1 MARDLFAEAGIAGQ
15 AQGGRDLFA
24 EAGIAPQGKQD
35 TDSGEGRDLFVE
47 AGLIS
52 PIPTSYPEKPDTALV
67 TANTFGGGADIE
79 GGDSQKAGDFWSSI
93 GNQAQ
98 RAPGALVEGSKDIA
112 RAAIGGQAARLTQSA
127 QEAQARED
135 LGVPA
140 WAAPSDALGQPV
152 APGSS
157 AFYGP
162 AAQRAMGAA
171 QAPALQTAPEYQQSA
186 GFLEDVIRTAPQYIA
201 QVGATL
207 LGGPQLGMA
216 FMGDQI
222 MGGQYL
228 ALRNQGVDHDRA
240 MAASLL
246 NAFTQA
252 PLEQLAIGKV
262 LGPVQKGILG
272 KIKSELGAVGSEF
285 MTELV
290 QQFPDAWTNLWA
302 KNPDKTLLQLVRAA
316 VNDLGKTTKE
326 GAEQG
331 GVAATLAAVTR
342 AVTKIKV
349 RGSKRASA
357 TSGRGAT
364 GTWEQEPAQE
374 ASGHEGEA
382 FTGQAGPEVG
392 PEPGPGTG
400 PENGPEPGSQGG
412 AENVTGGVPAAGAA
426 ATSVAPGVEP
436 QGGPVAPST
445 AQTEPEYQRPREVAT
460 LDKLLLEQATKEAA
474 AEEARAT
481 GKPLELGYQAPEP
494 QQQQQQQ
501 GPGAA
506 TDTAPIG
513 GGVPPAASQAG
524 APSMVKGGPT
534 RIFTAGSNE
543 PYQGHYAFMELGDLK
558 TSHDPS
564 TFAKNPLYPE
574 GVQERDYA
582 GDKNEQMKVI
592 QNGKALEPAFLLT
605 NNPDAINGPTIVTP
619 DGIALG
625 GNSRGMSLARAY
637 AAGGKGASAYKKGL
651 EDLAG
656 FFGLDSKQV
665 AGMKEPVLVR
675 VVDPGAGDAQTLH
688 RMATEFNQP
697 PTQEMGSEAR
707 TASAGRN
714 VSRETLE
721 SLGRQ
726 LADSEGT
733 LRELLDKGPVGL
745 SVLNHLVEDGVI
757 AQTQLNRFWSQKHK
771 KLNAEGKDLVGRT
784 ILGSFIS
791 DAEVLSYAPD
801 SALNKISAA
810 IPPLSKLRAT
820 EGADFSADLDPA
832 LRLIMWADSVRAKKT
847 VDWEQ
852 AFSKQQTLGQ
862 GTEPPTYT
870 PRQMALALALKDMGP
885 NQFREAVKQYAAD
898 TAPNMF
904 GPGMP
909 ADEAFVKTFGAPP
922 EWASEAGPQPETGGS
937 FGFADMGGYGDLPPS
952 KQIVLTGKELDTSL
966 DRGEL
971 AKAAINLARKQGF
984 LGKEIFNPDT
994 GISVKISGRGIRN
1007 SVFHN
1012 SEHAY
1017 LIARLPEL
1025 IGRAKYYFGE
1035 PPKPGSNRDEVAF
1048 HHFRVPGI
1056 MVDGREI
1063 TVGIGVKERTNGNYQ
1078 YDIYEAVPGKDRGP
1092 GPRGEVPQNEALAGP
1107 RLARPSKAT
1116 VEPPKA
1122 DVKPPSGHADMGGY
1136 TEAEPAGGP
1145 GAEAEVSALEG
1156 PELVELATD
1165 LLGRAP
1171 KIMRQLRQRAHGMF
1185 KPGKGIIELQ
1195 AKIFEDPANAL
1206 KTLAHEIGH
1215 AVDWLPDKFMN
1226 RGNILGR
1233 IASLKRFM
1241 KGYMADTEG
1250 GVADPLTPK
1259 DKARLEKEARR
1270 LSQEPSEVWI
1280 DEEITRTIDIT
1291 PEQVLAI
1298 WKDAEGRIQK
1308 ESPELYRYVAG
1319 LNTREKKSIVKE
1331 AMRGVVREELK
1342 RFASTITEKTG
1353 RKIKELRLNEPQSAQ
1368 ERAEFEAKARAK
1380 YQELILAELRKRR
1393 TFSNQVIREE
1403 LKTLTQMWKPF
1414 NAANDAKYTKYR
1426 HSSPELYADAI
1437 SVLFNRPDLL
1447 KQKAPEFYRG
1457 FFNYLGSKPRVK
1469 AVYDDIQRRLND
1481 PDAVMAAR
1489 QAREQA
1495 GFGAADKARLDAAA
1509 REKMPVGQVA
1519 ARELLDQHSQVLRR
1533 LRPVEDKISPENNPE
1548 LLLEEMRY
1556 SGSQETA
1563 YLHDQQTAVLKPL
1576 EAAGITEQDFGSYLK
1591 LRRVVGER
1599 SKLANPG
1606 GETSQTSQDRLDWM
1620 RKKLGPEKWAA
1631 MEQAGQRMNVVRKQV
1646 VDFLNKAEMFSPE
1659 LQDYI
1664 ENNPNYAKFNV
1675 VGYLERK
1682 GVTASG
1688 GGLGYLKSQI
1698 GTLGQI
1704 ENPLT
1709 ATLLQDI
1716 ALIRAANTKLAAKA
1730 TTDMLKQF
1738 SRSEIKTSRRGQGGR
1753 FMGPADA
1760 EMGQIRFMH
1769 QGKVKSYD
1777 VPKYVADSFQ
1787 RNPEQ
1792 AGLITR
1798 MLAPVN
1804 QFFRAVFVNRNPG
1817 WWLFNVPRDSMRAW
1831 KNLPE
1836 GFWKSSGLAGDY
1848 IKTAGEAW
1856 SAAFGAPSD
1865 HVNALLRKK
1874 VLLSDYDI
1882 RQGQGAETTELHR
1895 LLRRFNLERGD
1906 PKGPIHRGLL
1916 GFWDAWGNVG
1926 AMTEIWSKLAGERWF
1941 QRNFPGMNQKKL
1953 AHIIRTQLG
1962 SPDFKRQG
1970 AGHGFWNN
1978 LFLFFNAWKEGD
1990 RGDWE
1995 AIKNSPAAVATKTGA
2010 LMVPKLLM
2018 YAAAMGLMGDMS
2030 KEVMDSA
2037 SDYDK
2042 TNYIVVPLFTIG
2054 EGNEKKGV
2062 YLRLPQDFI
2071 AQRMTG
2077 LLWLGLQTASYAAG
2091 KGPAPAS
2098 PGAVFDYGAGQ
2109 APNLTPGIG
2118 VMTNTIVPYLAGQ
2131 NPYDSYRGKNVVPDR
2146 NFAAGGWASHKYVL
2160 AHIANQLG
2168 ASSVKRINPGK
2179 VEGKQSSLEKVLN
2192 LPLVA
2197 TTIGR
2202 FIKVTNI
2209 GKRQAV
2215 SAVAGRADQ
2224 ALAQRQV
2231 SMKEAIQDLASAHQG
2246 EVPRSEI
2253 GKLYRKA
2260 AQNRWLDPKTVSI
2273 NAFAHR
2279 VNRLSSK
2286 SGNNPYLGQLH
2297 MLSSNEEKAAVLSYL
2312 QGQLSNKD
2320 YTDLI
2325 RQAKREKAIS
2335 DATMKKKVAMEK

>member
-1 MARDLFAEAGIAGQ
+1 MNLADFKTQYPAYKNVPDDEL
-15 AQGGRDLFA
+15 AQGLHKKYYSAMPYEEFTQKIGLTT
-24 EAGIAPQGKQD
+24 AP
-35 TDSGEGRDLFVE
+35 
-47 AGLIS
+47 A
-52 PIPTSYPEKPDTALV
+52 PDTALAA
-67 TANTFGGGADIE
+67 ANTFGGGGDIE
-79 GGDSQKAGDFWSSI
+79 GGDGQKSGQFWDSVGTQI
-93 GNQAQ
+93 K
-98 RAPGALVEGSKDIA
+98 RAPGALVEGTKDIA
-112 RAAIGGQAARLTQSA
+112 RAAAGGQAARASQGA
-127 QEAQARED
+127 KEATARED
-135 LGVPA
+135 LGIPA
-140 WAAPSDALGQPV
+140 WQAPSDAMGMPI

-157 AFYGP
+157 DFYNQ
-162 AAQRAMGAA
+162 AAGGAMAAA
-171 QAPALQTAPEYQQSA
+171 QAPAMQTAPEYQQSA
-186 GFLEDVIRTAPQYIA
+186 GFLEDVIRTAPQYLA
-201 QVGATL
+201 QVVATL
-207 LGGPQLGMA
+207 AGGPQLGIA

-228 ALRNQGVDHDRA
+228 ALRNQGVEHDRA

-252 PLEQLAIGKV
+252 PLEQLALSKV

-285 MTELV
+285 LTELV

-302 KNPDKTLLQLVRAA
+302 KNPDKTLTQLVRAA

-364 GTWEQEPAQE
+364 GTWEQEASQE
-374 ASGHEGEA
+374 APGQAGKA

-400 PENGPEPGSQGG
+400 PQSGPEPGSQAGPEPG
-412 AENVTGGVPAAGAA
+412 PVGVPAEGAA
-426 ATSVAPGVEP
+426 PSSVATGAQP
-436 QGGPVAPST
+436 QGGQVAPAT
-445 AQTEPEYQRPREVAT
+445 AQPQADYQRPREVAN

-506 TDTAPIG
+506 TDTASIG
-513 GGVPPAASQAG
+513 SGVPPAASQAG
-524 APSMVKGGPT
+524 APSMVRGGPT
-534 RIFTAGSNE
+534 RIFTAGSKE

-637 AAGGKGASAYKKGL
+637 AAGGKGARAYRKGL
-651 EDLAG
+651 EELAG

-665 AGMKEPVLVR
+665 AGMRQPVLVR
-675 VVDPGAGDAQTLH
+675 VVDAGAGDAQTLH

-714 VSRETLE
+714 VSGETLE
-721 SLGRQ
+721 SLGRK

-771 KLNAEGKDLVGRT
+771 KLNAEGKDLVERT

-810 IPPLSKLRAT
+810 IPPLSKLRAV

-885 NQFREAVKQYAAD
+885 NQFREAVKQYASD
-898 TAPNMF
+898 TAANMF

-909 ADEAFVKTFGAPP
+909 ADEAFVKAFGAPP
-922 EWASEAGPQPETGGS
+922 AWAGEAGPQPEAGGS
-937 FGFADMGGYGDLPPS
+937 FGFADMGGYADNPGS
-952 KQIVLTGKELDTSL
+952 GAIKFTGEEIKISDE
-966 DRGEL
+966 RGKTI
-971 AKAAINLARKQGF
+971 KAVMDFARKHGF
-984 LGKEIFNPDT
+984 FKKPVKNQDK
-994 GISVKISGRGIRN
+994 GISVAITSTGLRA
-1007 SVFHN
+1007 SVYHN
-1012 SEHAY
+1012 PKNAY
-1017 LIARLPEL
+1017 LISKLPEL
-1025 IGRAKYYFGE
+1025 IAKSKFSFSE
-1035 PPKPGSNRDEVAF
+1035 PPKPGSSRDLEEF
-1048 HHFRVPGI
+1048 LHFRVENVEVGGRKIIVGLGI
-1056 MVDGREI
+1056 KKFTDGHHHYNVYE
-1063 TVGIGVKERTNGNYQ
+1063 VKEGR
-1078 YDIYEAVPGKDRGP
+1078 GKGRGP
-1092 GPRGEVPQNEALAGP
+1092 SRRGEVLPESEALAGP
-1107 RLARPSKAT
+1107 VTAEPSMDT
-1116 VEPPKA
+1116 VEPPNP

-1136 TEAEPAGGP
+1136 SGGDPAGGP

-1156 PELVELATD
+1156 PELVELATS

-1171 KIMRQLRQRAHGMF
+1171 KIMQQLRQRAHGMF

-1259 DKARLEKEARR
+1259 DKARLEKEARE
-1270 LSQEPSEVWI
+1270 LSKEPTEVWI

-1331 AMRGVVREELK
+1331 AMRGVVREDLK

-1353 RKIKELRLNEPQSAQ
+1353 RKIKELRLTEPQSAQ
-1368 ERAEFEAKARAK
+1368 ERAEFAEKVRAK
-1380 YQELILAELRKRR
+1380 YQELILEELRKRR
-1393 TFSNQVIREE
+1393 TFSNQVIRDE
-1403 LKTLTQMWKPF
+1403 LRALTREWKPF
-1414 NAANDAKYTKYR
+1414 DPEANPKVTKYR
-1426 HSSPELYADAI
+1426 YSSPELYADAI
-1437 SVLFNRPDLL
+1437 SVLLNQPNLL
-1447 KQKAPEFYRG
+1447 QQKAPEFYRG
-1457 FFNYLGSKPRVK
+1457 FFNYLGRKPRVK
-1469 AVYDDIQRRLND
+1469 AVYDDIQGRLND
-1481 PDAVMAAR
+1481 PDAIMAAR
-1489 QAREQA
+1489 QAQEQA
-1495 GFGAADKARLDAAA
+1495 GFGAADKARLDAAKH
-1509 REKMPVGQVA
+1509 EKLPLGQVA
-1519 ARELLDQHSQVLRR
+1519 ARELVDQHSQVLRR
-1533 LRPVEDKISPENNPE
+1533 LRPVQDQISAENNPE

-1563 YLHDQQTAVLKPL
+1563 YLQNQQQAVLEPL

-1606 GETSQTSQDRLDWM
+1606 GETAKTAQDRLDWM

-1631 MEQAGQRMNVVRKQV
+1631 MEQAGQHMSVVRKQV
-1646 VDFLNKAEMFSPE
+1646 VDFLSKAEMFSPE

-1698 GTLGQI
+1698 GTLGRI

-1730 TTDMLKQF
+1730 TTDMLNQF
-1738 SRSEIKTSRRGQGGR
+1738 YRGEIKPSGRGQGGR
-1753 FMGPADA
+1753 FKGPAGAD
-1760 EMGQIRFMH
+1760 MGQIRFMH
-1769 QGKVKSYD
+1769 NGKVKSYD
-1777 VPKYVADSFQ
+1777 VPKYVADAFE
-1787 RNPEQ
+1787 RNPEH
-1792 AGLITR
+1792 AGLVTR
-1798 MLAPVN
+1798 LLVPIN
-1804 QFFRAVFVNRNPG
+1804 QFFRAAFVNRNPG
-1817 WWLFNVPRDSMRAW
+1817 WWLFNVPRDAMRAW
-1831 KNLPE
+1831 KNLPS

-1848 IKTAGEAW
+1848 IKTAGDAW
-1856 SAAFGAPSD
+1856 SAAFGVPSD

-1882 RQGQGAETTELHR
+1882 RQGQDSETTELRR
-1895 LLRRFNLERGD
+1895 LMRRFNLERGN
-1906 PKGPIHRGLL
+1906 PRGQVRRALL
-1916 GFWDAWGNVG
+1916 AVWDAWGNVG

-1941 QRNFPGMNQKKL
+1941 QRNFPEMNQKEL
-1953 AHIIRTQLG
+1953 AHVIRTQIG

-1995 AIKNSPAAVATKTGA
+1995 AIKNSPAAVAYKTSS

-2018 YAAAMGLMGDMS
+2018 YAAALGLLGAMS

-2071 AQRMTG
+2071 AQRLTG

-2091 KGPAPAS
+2091 KAPAPTS
-2098 PGAVFDYGAGQ
+2098 PGKVFDYGAGQ

-2160 AHIANQLG
+2160 AQIANQLG
-2168 ASSVKRINPGK
+2168 ASSVKRINPDK
-2179 VEGKQSSLEKVLN
+2179 VEGKQSALEKTLN

-2197 TTIGR
+2197 TTLGR
-2202 FIKVTNI
+2202 FLKVSNI

-2215 SAVAGRADQ
+2215 SAVAGGADQ
-2224 ALAQRQV
+2224 SLAQRQV
-2231 SMKEAIQDLASAHQG
+2231 AMKEAIQDLASAHQG
-2246 EVPRSEI
+2246 EVPRPEI
-2253 GKLYRKA
+2253 GKLYRTA
-2260 AQNRWLDPKTVSI
+2260 AKNKWLDPKTVSI
-2273 NAFAHR
+2273 GSFAHR
-2279 VNRLSSK
+2279 VNRLASK

-2297 MLSSNEEKAAVLSYL
+2297 MLSSNEEKAAVLIYL
-2312 QGQLSNKD
+2312 QDQLSKKD

-2335 DATMKKKVAMEK
+2335 DNTMKKMAVMESSNP